1 MDAIIPDKKF
11 KKADSISKL
20 IKEILAT
27 LEEKKYIELS
37 FEDFAQFV
45 PSYFGEEVISKDII
59 NTISKLLK
67 YNSLDSEPRIR
78 QGFINRNIYSP
89 IFIYKKNSSIDSSSD
104 NYKHAL
110 LMVRIAV
117 IMTKADGSI
126 DDHERKSIDNLIWDM
141 GFLSETEKVSLF
153 VKASYFM
160 ATDRIYDKQ
169 ARQHIKIILNHDG
182 FIKKLED
189 LNPSSQ
195 KTLLKVAKDIA
206 IADGYLEK
214 GELSLLQDMYR
225 VMGLSARSAKTDL
238 ERYAAKE
245 YIDLKSKTSFN
256 NTEAI
261 SDIEFEEF
269 DDVLGD
275 LLMEFDDF

>member
-1 MDAIIPDKKF
+1 MDAITPGKKF

-20 IKEILAT
+20 IKEILVT
-27 LEEKKYIELS
+27 LEEEKYIELS
-37 FEDFAQFV
+37 FEDFAQYV

-59 NTISKLLK
+59 KTISKLLK

-78 QGFINRNIYSP
+78 QGFINHKAFSP
-89 IFIYKKNSSIDSSSD
+89 IFIYKKIGSIDTSSD
-104 NYKHAL
+104 NYKHGL

-126 DDHERKSIDNLIWDM
+126 DDHERKSIEKLIWNM
-141 GFLSETEKVSLF
+141 GFLSETERVSLY

-169 ARQHIKIILNHDG
+169 ARQHIKIILNQSG
-182 FIKKLED
+182 FIEKLEE
-189 LNPSSQ
+189 LNTSSQ
-195 KTLLKVAKDIA
+195 NTLLKVAKDIA
-206 IADGYLEK
+206 IADGFLEK
-214 GELSLLQDMYR
+214 GELTLLQDMYR

-238 ERYAAKE
+238 ERHAAKE

-256 NTEAI
+256 NIEAI
-261 SDIEFEEF
+261 SDTEFEDF